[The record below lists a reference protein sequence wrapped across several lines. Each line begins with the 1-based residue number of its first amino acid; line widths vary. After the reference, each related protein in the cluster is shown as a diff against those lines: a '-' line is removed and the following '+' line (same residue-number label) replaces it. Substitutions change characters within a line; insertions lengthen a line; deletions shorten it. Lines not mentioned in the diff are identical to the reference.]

1 MGRVLKILLYL
12 VLLFVLYIWLS
23 TVFKS
28 CNSGNSISGTLT
40 ETVDATGDTVGDI
53 TDAGDELLDEVDDF
67 FEDDKESDNEDFKS
81 DDFDEKDVDY
91 EALDAEE
98 DYQDEDIYE
107 DEGFAAP
114 AKVEKP
120 TAAAP
125 TPKPTKS
132 TSTGNYFVIT
142 GSYLVESNARVMRDK
157 LAKMGYDSEVVIF
170 DGSQYHAAIAGRF
183 ASHEDAREVSRKL
196 TGKGIDNFIQKQK
209 L

>member
-28 CNSGNSISGTLT
+28 CNSGDSLSGTLT
-40 ETVDATGDTVGDI
+40 ETVDATGDAIGDI

-67 FEDDKESDNEDFKS
+67 YDDEDDDVV
-81 DDFDEKDVDY
+81 DDEEYIDEEEVDY

-107 DEGFAAP
+107 EEDYAAP
-114 AKVEKP
+114 AQAEKP
-120 TAAAP
+120 KTV
-125 TPKPTKS
+125 TPKPSRS

-157 LAKMGYDSEVVIF
+157 LAKMGYNSEVVIF